1 MSSLLAGFALGLAHF
16 NALEWSVRRVRVG
29 PRAFLGGSLLRMGFT
44 LVALACLTRLG
55 GSPALAL
62 AGLWVARQTVL
73 WRGAP
78 WS

>member
-1 MSSLLAGFALGLAHF
+1 MSSLLAGFALGLVHF
-16 NALEWSVRRVRVG
+16 KALQWSVRRLSIG
-29 PRAFLGGSLLRMGFT
+29 PRAFLGGSLLRMGCT
-44 LVALACLTRLG
+44 LVALVCLTCLG

-78 WS
+78 WN